1 MSVQNNFMAKKC
13 FFIWIFLKAKRAA
26 SEKEIFLERHE
37 NNDRMIVSEPKY
49 EEPLLVSML

>member
-1 MSVQNNFMAKKC
+1 MAKKAPGS
-13 FFIWIFLKAKRAA
+13 LKNLPTIMTCTRAA